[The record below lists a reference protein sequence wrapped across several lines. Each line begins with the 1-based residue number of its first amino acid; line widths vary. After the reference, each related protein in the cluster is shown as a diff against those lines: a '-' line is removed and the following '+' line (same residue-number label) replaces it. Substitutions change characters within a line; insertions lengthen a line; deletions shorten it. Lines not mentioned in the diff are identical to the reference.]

1 MEEELTEVLEPD
13 YYPLFHCKC
22 GACRACCCGGWGI
35 SISMNE
41 YFRLLGLDCP
51 PELRRRLDLALH
63 TLPDST
69 PERYAQLTP
78 DWRGRCHLQRED
90 GFCALQCECGEQVLP
105 QVCRQYPRSMHNTF
119 AAQRACSNS
128 CEATLELLFSREK
141 PITLQT
147 VQAPAPPRE
156 AELTPEQILHQR
168 NIRDGCLSA
177 LQDRTYPLPVRL
189 MRLGAGLRGAA
200 PLEGSGDEEA
210 QRQAALRALAEFS
223 PADIPPAD
231 PARAFAMQQKL
242 VRVLALDQPSVQ
254 AEAEAALALFGD
266 DPQAPE
272 RYRQAAASFA
282 EHYPQWEL
290 WFEQMLVNHVIFE
303 GFPYSNRKQRPAAE
317 YTALCAAYALVR
329 FLAVGCTVQR
339 HDVTQLVDVCAAA
352 FRFIAHT
359 AFSWNAPI
367 VLGADALP
375 PALWVLVQN

>member
-1 MEEELTEVLEPD
+1 M
-13 YYPLFHCKC
+13 
-22 GACRACCCGGWGI
+22 
-35 SISMNE
+35 
-41 YFRLLGLDCP
+41 
-51 PELRRRLDLALH
+51 
-63 TLPDST
+63 
-69 PERYAQLTP
+69 
-78 DWRGRCHLQRED
+78 
-90 GFCALQCECGEQVLP
+90 
-105 QVCRQYPRSMHNTF
+105 
-119 AAQRACSNS
+119 
-128 CEATLELLFSREK
+128 FSRED
-141 PITLQT
+141 PITLQA

-177 LQDRTYPLPVRL
+177 LQDRAYSLPVRL

-231 PARAFAMQQKL
+231 PGRAFALQQKL

-254 AEAEAALALFGD
+254 AEADA
-266 DPQAPE
+266 
-272 RYRQAAASFA
+272 
-282 EHYPQWEL
+282 
-290 WFEQMLVNHVIFE
+290 
-303 GFPYSNRKQRPAAE
+303 
-317 YTALCAAYALVR
+317 ALCAAYALVR

-367 VLGADALP
+367 VLGPDGMP

>member
-1 MEEELTEVLEPD
+1 M
-13 YYPLFHCKC
+13 
-22 GACRACCCGGWGI
+22 
-35 SISMNE
+35 
-41 YFRLLGLDCP
+41 
-51 PELRRRLDLALH
+51 
-63 TLPDST
+63 
-69 PERYAQLTP
+69 
-78 DWRGRCHLQRED
+78 
-90 GFCALQCECGEQVLP
+90 
-105 QVCRQYPRSMHNTF
+105 
-119 AAQRACSNS
+119 
-128 CEATLELLFSREK
+128 FSRED
-141 PITLQT
+141 PITLQAM
-147 VQAPAPPRE
+147 QAPAPPRE

-177 LQDRTYPLPVRL
+177 LQDRAYPLPVRL

-231 PARAFAMQQKL
+231 PGRAFALQQKL

-254 AEAEAALALFGD
+254 AEADAALALFGD
-266 DPQAPE
+266 GPQAAE
-272 RYRQAAASFA
+272 RYRQAAAAFA
-282 EHYPQWEL
+282 VHYPKWEL
-290 WFEQMLVNHVIFE
+290 WFEQMLVNQVLFE
-303 GFPYSNRKQRPAAE
+303 GFPYSDRRQRPAAA
-317 YTALCAAYALVR
+317 YSALCAAYALVR

-367 VLGADALP
+367 VLGPDGMP